1 MKSAGVGGGMGNG
14 QWTMANVQDAETL
27 RRDRRL
33 GWQPAGKNDASALI
47 ERGHKGDGAAGKS
60 AASARSRN

>member
-14 QWTMANVQDAETL
+14 QWTMANVQNTETL
-27 RRDRRL
+27 RRERHL
-33 GWQPAGKNDASALI
+33 GWHLSGKNDASALI